1 MFNFT
6 EEEMA
11 GIISESE
18 KLDALREKFRRE
30 MQLVDEYPDMEERY
44 TLMMEAKDRVSEQSE
59 VLARLVADCV
69 RAHRGE

>member
-6 EEEMA
+6 EEEMT

-44 TLMMEAKDRVSEQSE
+44 TPMMEAKDRVSEQSE
-59 VLARLVADCV
+59 VLARLVADFV

>member
-6 EEEMA
+6 EEEMT

-59 VLARLVADCV
+59 VLARLVADFV